1 MGRGSDLD
9 TSSSTCDFTA
19 TEGGMVEEMGVKDVE
34 EKEILKK
41 GKVDGGRG
49 KNSGAVLMARLES
62 HQTRGR
68 EGGRRNVI
76 LS

>member
-1 MGRGSDLD
+1 
-9 TSSSTCDFTA
+9 
-19 TEGGMVEEMGVKDVE
+19 MGVKDVKQ
-34 EKEILKK
+34 KEILKK